1 MFDKIK
7 AYGAMAAAL
16 VLGAL
21 LLVQTG
27 RLHLEQNS
35 HQALKTTVAQ
45 DLAKRT
51 GAALNDEQRTATKE
65 RTHGA
70 QTQENSDE
78 FTISQP
84 VRDAI
89 ARADLAAAERMRLGA
104 ERRAATYHAQAQA
117 DAAACRDLADRHAAF
132 DTHIVRGAGVVAGLR
147 ADLGRR
153 DAEVKLLRGQIDVD
167 RALLDEAQPTRP
179 VAGTTP

>member
-1 MFDKIK
+1 MLDKLK
-7 AYGAMAAAL
+7 AYGAIAAAL
-16 VLGAL
+16 ALGTL

-27 RLHLEQNS
+27 RLHTEQAQ

-51 GAALNDEQRTATKE
+51 GAALDDEQRTATKE
-65 RTHGA
+65 RAHA
-70 QTQENSDE
+70 VSTQENSDE
-78 FTISQP
+78 FTTSQP

-89 ARADLAAAERMRLGA
+89 ARADIAAAERMRLGA

-132 DTHIVRGAGVVAGLR
+132 DAHIVRGAGVVAGLR
-147 ADLGRR
+147 ADLWRR

-167 RALLDEAQPTRP
+167 RALQGGE
-179 VAGTTP
+179 

>member
-1 MFDKIK
+1 MLAQLK
-7 AYGAMAAAL
+7 AYGAIAAAL
-16 VLGAL
+16 VLGGL

-27 RLHLEQNS
+27 RLHSEQLA
-35 HQALKTTVAQ
+35 HQKLITATTQATLKRSEAASAAETQTALKESTH
-45 DLAKRT
+45 
-51 GAALNDEQRTATKE
+51 AADTSK
-65 RTHGA
+65 
-70 QTQENSDE
+70 NSDE
-78 FTISQP
+78 FTTSQP

-89 ARADLAAAERMRLGA
+89 ARVDLAVAERLRLGA

-132 DTHIVRGAGVVAGLR
+132 DAHIVRGAGVVAGLR

-167 RALLDEAQPTRP
+167 RALLDEDQPPQP
-179 VAGTTP
+179 VAGSTH

>member
-1 MFDKIK
+1 MLDKLK
-7 AYGAMAAAL
+7 AYGAIAAAL
-16 VLGAL
+16 VLGL

-27 RLHLEQNS
+27 RLHMEQSS
-35 HQALKTTVAQ
+35 HQALKTAVAQ

-51 GAALNDEQRTATKE
+51 GVALKDERRTAMKE
-65 RTHGA
+65 HAHGA

-78 FTISQP
+78 FTTSQP

-89 ARADLAAAERMRLGA
+89 ARADIAAAERMRLGA

-132 DTHIVRGAGVVAGLR
+132 DAHIVRGAGVVAGLR

-167 RALLDEAQPTRP
+167 RALLDEDQPTRP